1 MAAQMGQNG
10 QNPAAVRL
18 GGLVQ
23 GNIDRFVNGLTPAD
37 IVGASNPADA
47 TAALARARQAYTTY
61 LKANDLDYAV
71 ANAQSKSEGRDAQ
84 PGSIGKLTGQAIAK
98 LRAGRSDWTPD
109 ELSALS
115 EVANGTPTVR
125 ALAMLGRLA
134 PTSPLMASVHAAGG
148 GLGAIATGGVSVP
161 ASVAIG
167 AGTLGA
173 RAAANRM
180 TANAVN
186 NLSSIVRSG
195 GGAPITIARRTA
207 APKRSA
213 EARGVARSSESA
225 CVRLSSGVEPKLV
238 AEITI

>member
-61 LKANDLDYAV
+61 LKANDLDHAV
-71 ANAQSKSEGRDAQ
+71 ANAQ